1 MKESGRIMT
10 ENNNFADT
18 RIGQGADWAV
28 VKRDLLRNSIESV
41 HPKRELAQAA
51 ADTLNAD
58 NDSLSDEEWANAPDY
73 VVEQLVGERAV
84 TTVFTVEY
92 FLPGAEPL
100 SVETG
105 RISESIPE

>member
-1 MKESGRIMT
+1 MT
-10 ENNNFADT
+10 ENSKFIDT
-18 RIGQGADWAV
+18 RLGQDEDWAV
-28 VKRDLLRNSIESV
+28 VRRDIMRTSIESV

-58 NDSLSDEEWANAPDY
+58 NDSLSDEDRANAPDY

-105 RISESIPE
+105 RISERIPE